1 VIRIICTEQKGV
13 GMSSKETLRREAG
26 TVEENAVRIDTD
38 KAEQVIEAL
47 NTDLAGTYVLYH
59 QLRKHHWNVA
69 GAEYEQLHDW
79 FDDAAED
86 AEDNADDIAERV
98 QALGGVPI
106 SGPSS
111 LEDHSPVD
119 FEGEGVYDAR
129 TSMENDLEMYG
140 DLIESMREHISLA
153 EDLGDYAS
161 GELLRDTLEDLED
174 DAHEL
179 EHFLEDDTLVLE
191 EALN

>member
-1 VIRIICTEQKGV
+1 M
-13 GMSSKETLRREAG
+13 MSTKQSLRREAG
-26 TVEENAVRIDTD
+26 TVEENSVRIDSD
-38 KAEQVIEAL
+38 KAEQVVEAL
-47 NTDLAGTYVLYH
+47 NTDLAATYVLYH

-69 GAEYEQLHDW
+69 GAEFEQLHDW
-79 FDDAAED
+79 FGDSAEHAED
-86 AEDNADDIAERV
+86 HADDIAERV

-106 SGPSS
+106 SGPTS
-111 LEDHSPVD
+111 LEAHASVE
-119 FEGEGVYDAR
+119 FEGEDVYNVR

-140 DLIESMREHISLA
+140 DIIESVREHVAFA

-161 GELLRDTLEDLED
+161 GELLREILEDLEE
-174 DAHEL
+174 DAHEI

>member
-1 VIRIICTEQKGV
+1 MSMKG
-13 GMSSKETLRREAG
+13 SLRREAG
-26 TVEENAVRIDTD
+26 TVQENAVRIDTD

-47 NTDLAGTYVLYH
+47 NTDLAATYVLYH

-69 GAEYEQLHDW
+69 GAEFEQLHDW
-79 FDDAAED
+79 FGDAAED

-111 LEDHSPVD
+111 LEDHAPVE
-119 FEGEGVYDAR
+119 FEGEDIYDVR

-140 DLIESMREHISLA
+140 EIIETVREHVSLA

-161 GELLRDTLEDLED
+161 SELLRDVLEDLED
-174 DAHEL
+174 DAHEID
-179 EHFLEDDTLVLE
+179 HFLEDDTLVLE

>member
-1 VIRIICTEQKGV
+1 
-13 GMSSKETLRREAG
+13 MSAKQSLRREAG
-26 TVEENAVRIDTD
+26 TVEGNAVRIDTG

-47 NTDLAGTYVLYH
+47 NTDLAATYVLYH

-86 AEDNADDIAERV
+86 AEDDADDIAERI

-111 LEDHSPVD
+111 LEEHAPVE
-119 FEGEGVYDAR
+119 FEGEDVYDIR
-129 TSMENDLEMYG
+129 TSLENDLEMYG
-140 DLIESMREHISLA
+140 DIIESVREHVSLA
-153 EDLGDYAS
+153 EGLGDYATS
-161 GELLRDTLEDLED
+161 ELLRDILEDIEE

-179 EHFLEDDTLVLE
+179 DHFLEDDTLVLE
-191 EALN
+191 EALH

>member
-1 VIRIICTEQKGV
+1 
-13 GMSSKETLRREAG
+13 MSTKESLRREAG

-47 NTDLAGTYVLYH
+47 NIDLAATYVLYH

-69 GAEYEQLHDW
+69 GAEFEQLHDW

-86 AEDNADDIAERV
+86 AEHNADDIAERV

-111 LEDHSPVD
+111 LEDHAPVE
-119 FEGEGVYDAR
+119 FEGEDVYSVRA
-129 TSMENDLEMYG
+129 SMENDLEMYG
-140 DLIESMREHISLA
+140 EIIETVREHVSFA
-153 EDLGDYAS
+153 EDLGDYTTS
-161 GELLRDTLEDLED
+161 EILRETLEDLED
-174 DAHEL
+174 DAHEI
-179 EHFLEDDTLVLE
+179 EHFLENDTLVLE
-191 EALN
+191 GALN

>member
-1 VIRIICTEQKGV
+1 
-13 GMSSKETLRREAG
+13 MSINRSLRREAG
-26 TVEENAVRIDTD
+26 TVEENALRIDTN

-47 NTDLAGTYVLYH
+47 NTDLAATYVLYH
-59 QLRKHHWNVA
+59 QLRKHHWNVE
-69 GAEYEQLHDW
+69 GAEFEQLHDW
-79 FDDAAED
+79 FGDAAED

-111 LEDHSPVD
+111 LEERAPVE
-119 FEGEGVYDAR
+119 FEGEDVYDVR
-129 TSMENDLEMYG
+129 TSMEHDLEMYG
-140 DLIESMREHISLA
+140 DVIESVREHVSLA
-153 EDLGDYAS
+153 EDLGDYAT

-174 DAHEL
+174 DAHEI

-191 EALN
+191 EATH

>member
-1 VIRIICTEQKGV
+1 
-13 GMSSKETLRREAG
+13 MSTKETLRQAAG
-26 TVEENAVRIDTD
+26 TVEENSVRIDTG

-47 NTDLAGTYVLYH
+47 NTDLAATYVLYH

-79 FDDAAED
+79 FGDAAED
-86 AEDNADDIAERV
+86 VEDNADDIAERI

-111 LEDHSPVD
+111 LEDHAPVE
-119 FEGEGVYDAR
+119 FEGEDVHDVR

-140 DLIESMREHISLA
+140 TVIESVREHVSLA
-153 EDLGDYAS
+153 EDLGDFAT

-174 DAHEL
+174 DAHDI

-191 EALN
+191 AAIH

>member
-1 VIRIICTEQKGV
+1 
-13 GMSSKETLRREAG
+13 MSTKESLRREAG

-47 NTDLAGTYVLYH
+47 NIDLAATYVLYH

-69 GAEYEQLHDW
+69 GAEFEQLHDW

-86 AEDNADDIAERV
+86 AEHHADDIAERV

-111 LEDHSPVD
+111 LEDHAPVE
-119 FEGEGVYDAR
+119 FEGEDVYSVRA
-129 TSMENDLEMYG
+129 SMEHDLEMYG
-140 DLIESMREHISLA
+140 EIIETVREHVELA
-153 EDLGDYAS
+153 TNLGDHATA
-161 GELLRDTLEDLED
+161 EMLRHHLVDLEEH
-174 DAHEL
+174 AHTID
-179 EHFLEDDTLVLE
+179 HFLEHDSLKDW
-191 EALN
+191 

>member
-1 VIRIICTEQKGV
+1 
-13 GMSSKETLRREAG
+13 MSAKESVRREAG
-26 TVEENAVRIDTD
+26 TVEENAVRIDED

-47 NTDLAGTYVLYH
+47 NTDLAATYVLYH

-69 GAEYEQLHDW
+69 GAEFEQLHDW
-79 FDDAAED
+79 FGDAAED

-106 SGPSS
+106 SGPSA
-111 LEDHSPVD
+111 LEEHAPVE
-119 FEGEGVYDAR
+119 FEGEDVHDVR

-140 DLIESMREHISLA
+140 DVIESVREHVSLA
-153 EDLGDYAS
+153 EDLGDYAT
-161 GELLRDTLEDLED
+161 GELLRDVLEDLED
-174 DAHEL
+174 DAHEA

-191 EALN
+191 AATH